1 MTTARDWGQTR
12 HRIHERWPGLPEEDI
27 EASQG
32 DRTALIALLQGRLG
46 YARPN
51 AEQDLDEIL
60 AGEVIVPED
69 VADERVHTGTSGP
82 VAPRSESLNPGEA
95 THRPLNGGRAERTQ
109 QAPDEGSPYSTRSQ
123 PDAPQTAQP
132 GMPDE
137 PPMHQGMRGSGPPSG
152 GDGPWDGGSWGAN
165 HSHGMRSG
173 PPKLVVAIVG
183 LGAVLVVGML
193 IGRRKRKQQSK
204 AEQVTEQA
212 RHLLEE
218 ITERMPS
225 VEELREKVRS
235 LDEAREKKMAASR
248 R

>member
-1 MTTARDWGQTR
+1 MTTAREWSQTR
-12 HRIHERWPGLPEEDI
+12 HRIHERWPGLNEEDI

-82 VAPRSESLNPGEA
+82 VEPRPEPASPDGT

-109 QAPDEGSPYSTRSQ
+109 QPPEGGNPSTFSQ
-123 PDAPQTAQP
+123 AGAAQTDQP
-132 GMPDE
+132 GMPDQ
-137 PPMHQGMRGSGPPSG
+137 PPMHEGMYGSGPPVG
-152 GDGPWDGGSWGAN
+152 GDGPWDGGSWGAD
-165 HSHGMRSG
+165 HGHGMRSG
-173 PPKLVVAIVG
+173 PPKMVVAIVG
-183 LGAVLVVGML
+183 LGVVLVAGML
-193 IGRRKRKQQSK
+193 IGRRKRKQRSK

-235 LDEAREKKMAASR
+235 LDEAREKKMATAR